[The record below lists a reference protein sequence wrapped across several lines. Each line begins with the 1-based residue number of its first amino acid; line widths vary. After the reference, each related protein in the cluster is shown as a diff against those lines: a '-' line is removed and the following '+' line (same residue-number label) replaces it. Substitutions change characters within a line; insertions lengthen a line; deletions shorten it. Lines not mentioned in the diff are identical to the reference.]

1 MPQQVRMWEVTPED
15 SLVEI
20 ASPGINEEKRL
31 ERWLESDISMLDP
44 DLLVI
49 GRQVR
54 TPFGGSIDLLC
65 LDPAGDLVVV
75 ELKRREAHREVTA
88 QVLDYA
94 SWVKDLGYD
103 EIRRIADS
111 YLNPR
116 DSFLEAAFDTKF
128 DQPLPNE
135 LNLTHRSLI
144 VAEAMDAGT
153 ERIVRYLSDLGVPIN
168 VATVQHFKA
177 ENGLEL
183 LAQVYLIEPEEA
195 AIKEQST
202 SKGRGRPNAAQMAT
216 IASERGVGELY
227 LRVSNKALGIL
238 NAASF
243 GKESRGFLVKNPGIE
258 KPVRWLAVFVVELG
272 ESNAEK
278 GLAFRLNGTR
288 LMNIFGLNRQQLDAI
303 LPKKV
308 AEMSVSEWHKA
319 PEEEIAD
326 WHGRRGYFRTG
337 AEVDQFIAGLR
348 AAAGQ

>member
-1 MPQQVRMWEVTPED
+1 MPQQVRMWEITPED

-20 ASPGINEEKRL
+20 TSPGINEEKRL
-31 ERWLESDISMLDP
+31 ESWLESDISMLDP
-44 DLLVI
+44 NLLVI

-54 TPFGGSIDLLC
+54 TPFGGIIDLLC
-65 LDPAGDLVVV
+65 LDSAGDLVVV
-75 ELKRREAHREVTA
+75 ELKKGESPRTVTA

-94 SWVKDLGYD
+94 SWAKNLRDD
-103 EIRRIADS
+103 DIRGIASS
-111 YLNPR
+111 YR
-116 DSFLEAAFDTKF
+116 QIEGSLEEAFDTKF

-153 ERIVRYLSDLGVPIN
+153 ERIVRYLSDLGVPVN

-177 ENGLEL
+177 ENGLEM

-195 AIKEQST
+195 AVKEQST
-202 SKGRGRPNAAQMAT
+202 SKGRGLPNAAQMAT

-227 LRVSNKALGIL
+227 LHVSNEALGVL

-243 GKESRGFLVKNPGIE
+243 GKESRGFRVKNPAFE

-288 LMNIFGLNRQQLDAI
+288 LMNLFGLNSQQLDAI
-303 LPKKV
+303 LPQEV
-308 AEMSVSEWHKA
+308 ADMRVSDWHKA
-319 PEEEIAD
+319 TAEEIAD
-326 WHGRRGYFRTG
+326 WHGLRGYFHTG
-337 AEVDQFIAGLR
+337 EEVGKFLNGLR
-348 AAAGQ
+348 AAGQ